1 MKKKPEKKNKGSALL
16 IALVIM
22 MVVMML
28 SLALLL
34 VSYSLAS
41 TASRQKNME
50 QCKEAAQSL
59 STELEK
65 EITMEN
71 KFQDYAEQ
79 EAAESAAPLWYYL
92 RYNVWQTS
100 WPYYNSEEAGHSAKY
115 AYRYFKFQ
123 DTMEGVDD
131 ISILAYWES
140 EEDAER
146 VVAETGDADE
156 NDMSLN
162 IQVTC
167 TKGKQKSVITSVYAL
182 TIDDFDESQGDAGGD
197 GDEESKGDVVPKSAY
212 NPDSN
217 WIYSNEKWSW
227 NLVARR

>member
-41 TASRQKNME
+41 TATRQKNIE

-59 STELEK
+59 STLLEK

-71 KFQDYAEQ
+71 KFQDYDAQ
-79 EAAESAAPLWYYL
+79 KAAESTAPLWYYL

-123 DTMEGVDD
+123 DRMEGIDD
-131 ISILAYWES
+131 ISILMYWES

-156 NDMSLN
+156 NDMALN

-167 TKGKQKSVITSVYAL
+167 KKGKQKSVITSVYVL

-197 GDEESKGDVVPKSAY
+197 EEEDSQGDIVPDSSY
-212 NPDSN
+212 NPDGN

-227 NLVARR
+227 SLASRR